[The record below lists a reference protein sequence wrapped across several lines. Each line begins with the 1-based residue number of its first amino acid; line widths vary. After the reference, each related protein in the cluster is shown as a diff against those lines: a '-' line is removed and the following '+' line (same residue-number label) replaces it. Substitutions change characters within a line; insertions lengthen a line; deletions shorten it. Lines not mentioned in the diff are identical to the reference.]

1 MATLAS
7 ILKNYDLSRQGGDV
21 TYTLNGNKLN
31 SVQNKTGYGI
41 SVNISGN
48 VPDYASWIAE
58 QNAIISKNN
67 PYNAEEMYRRQGQD
81 PYDAYIRNM
90 ISNSRRSSIQQKTS
104 ASPYFTEADITAAK
118 EYYGTP
124 PGGSLTPSQESNWAL
139 RNYNASTQ
147 GRGGNFFTKTFLSS
161 PLGVAG
167 LLALPLGAAAAT
179 GAFSAPVAA
188 APAGAAAPVGS
199 VTATPL
205 ASSGSSLT
213 NALLN
218 APSGLGAEAGFTA
231 SKVAQDSILSSIL
244 AGAAKGGITSAA
256 TGGNPLE
263 GGVLG
268 AITGGAGNILSDAL
282 PFLSSTGDSM
292 FSWKDLL
299 SLGATVGG
307 TYLSTEAAKDA
318 ANAQIY
324 GAQSAA
330 DINQSATD
338 RAIQL
343 GYDALNRIDQRWQE
357 ALSISQPYRNAGDVA
372 LANYESLLYG
382 TPLNQTS
389 TYLSAKER
397 GDDMTAYGDVT
408 QPFQFETTPGYQ
420 FRFDEGMKA
429 LENSAAARGGVL
441 SGANMKAI
449 NEYGQNFATTEFDN
463 VLSRLSGLV
472 SQGAL
477 SSGQATTG
485 SQNVG
490 TQESNV
496 LSGIGNTITQGGDTA
511 AQLATQIG
519 AAQASGYLNQQNL
532 PNTVANLGAQYI
544 GKNWF
549 GA

>member
-1 MATLAS
+1 MAWDYNQVLNEIKGLVPSNINAVPYGDPKVGSPS
-7 ILKNYDLSRQGGDV
+7 ILFESNGVKYTTPLSTYKSLVKSYGNNAFRQLTTTPGLARLVSGGYADTSGFNQDTNQVNGKVKTINDFIGESVKN
-21 TYTLNGNKLN
+21 
-31 SVQNKTGYGI
+31 
-41 SVNISGN
+41 
-48 VPDYASWIAE
+48 
-58 QNAIISKNN
+58 
-67 PYNAEEMYRRQGQD
+67 
-81 PYDAYIRNM
+81 
-90 ISNSRRSSIQQKTS
+90 
-104 ASPYFTEADITAAK
+104 
-118 EYYGTP
+118 
-124 PGGSLTPSQESNWAL
+124 TPSTN
-139 RNYNASTQ
+139 
-147 GRGGNFFTKTFLSS
+147 GNFFTNTFLSS

-205 ASSGSSLT
+205 ASSGSGLT

-485 SQNVG
+485 SQSVG
-490 TQESNV
+490 AQESNV